1 MIRLKELRE
10 AKHMSQQAVADV
22 FHVTQQTIFKYEH
35 ALAEPD
41 LDVILHMADF
51 FGTSVDYLIG
61 KTDDPKPCSYVVNV
75 SDNPELFA
83 FIELYNFSNSATQ
96 KRLLTYI
103 QKISNLI

>member
-51 FGTSVDYLIG
+51 FDICVFYLFVF
-61 KTDDPKPCSYVVNV
+61 TDVPFGYHFYPK
-75 SDNPELFA
+75 D
-83 FIELYNFSNSATQ
+83 SNTQ
-96 KRLLTYI
+96 RYQGVFYYTPRLSPKVQTLV
-103 QKISNLI
+103 QALADENQ